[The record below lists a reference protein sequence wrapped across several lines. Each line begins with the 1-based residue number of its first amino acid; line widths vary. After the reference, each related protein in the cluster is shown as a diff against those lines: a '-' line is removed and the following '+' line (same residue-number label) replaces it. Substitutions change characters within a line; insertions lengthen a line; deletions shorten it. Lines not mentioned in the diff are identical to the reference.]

1 MTPGF
6 YDLSQA
12 KKIQKKSIS
21 LKIKTLFVQD
31 NFRCHLENLLSFA
44 KQLVSS
50 QLEISHVI
58 QDPTETN

>member
-31 NFRCHLENLLSFA
+31 NFRLSFR
-44 KQLVSS
+44 
-50 QLEISHVI
+50 EICSAF
-58 QDPTETN
+58 QNS